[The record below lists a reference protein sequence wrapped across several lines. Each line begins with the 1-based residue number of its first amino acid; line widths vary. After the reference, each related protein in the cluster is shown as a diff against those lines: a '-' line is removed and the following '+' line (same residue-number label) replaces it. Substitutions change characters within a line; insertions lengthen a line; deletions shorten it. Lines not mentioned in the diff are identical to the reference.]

1 MTANCHNATTASLKT
16 TGTRVGQQDNSFD
29 LLVFDVVTMVFPE
42 DRVMAKMFNEEM
54 ATFYEK
60 YYADKG
66 VKFIKEDVATGFEGN
81 GKVESKSI
89 TPQIHVTLI
98 TCMHFI
104 GSRAS
109 LQACTHVT
117 WELPF
122 SV

>member
-1 MTANCHNATTASLKT
+1 M
-16 TGTRVGQQDNSFD
+16 FD
-29 LLVFDVVTMVFPE
+29 AVTMVFPE

-89 TPQIHVTLI
+89 TCQ
-98 TCMHFI
+98 MHD
-104 GSRAS
+104 A
-109 LQACTHVT
+109 
-117 WELPF
+117 
-122 SV
+122 